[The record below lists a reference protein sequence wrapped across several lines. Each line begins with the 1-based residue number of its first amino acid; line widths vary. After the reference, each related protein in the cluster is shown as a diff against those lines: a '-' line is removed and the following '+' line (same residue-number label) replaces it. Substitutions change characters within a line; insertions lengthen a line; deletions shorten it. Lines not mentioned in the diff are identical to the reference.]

1 MSQTMG
7 KTLAVT
13 DASTVAGT
21 FGAAW
26 LANVFGQGV
35 LALAIVGVFIGGLMV
50 SLWVISWGRQA
61 SNAEDEL

>member
-35 LALAIVGVFIGGLMV
+35 LAIVGVFIGGLMV

-61 SNAEDEL
+61 SNVEDEL

>member
-13 DASTVAGT
+13 DVSTVAGT

-35 LALAIVGVFIGGLMV
+35 LAIVGVFIGGLMV

-61 SNAEDEL
+61 SNVEDEL